1 KPLFVAV
8 SCWNSIAVS
17 TAFLYAVANSCCRF
31 ETAWMYCV
39 TFFSASSKY
48 RFTFCLYTAYASF
61 VSVLLIFSPPV
72 VNYFYGLELQSLGP
86 DHFPC
91 FLLLLFLLRVWRFC
105 HCFQLMS

>member
-72 VNYFYGLELQSLGP
+72 VNYFYGLNYNHLDQIIFLDSY
-86 DHFPC
+86 C
-91 FLLLLFLLRVWRFC
+91 FSFC
-105 HCFQLMS
+105 FGYGDSAVASN